1 MENEA
6 RFVFLGVCNKMTGLV
21 IGIFAEVKCIKSE
34 SDYQDVG
41 L

>member
-1 MENEA
+1 METKA
-6 RFVFLGVCNKMTGLV
+6 SFLFLGVCNKMTGLV
-21 IGIFAEVKCIKSE
+21 IGIFAEVKYNKSV